1 MGQEVIDF
9 VHGDEKSDPAVN
21 HTDFVGE
28 RVPDLSES
36 VNGHIERL
44 TGEGSDLALM
54 IRNGRQFVETLNQ
67 SDVSTIITNALELSD
82 TLKHQPWRLIWK
94 GTKEYPED
102 EAKPPKKE

>member
-9 VHGDEKSDPAVN
+9 VHGDEKSDLAAN

-54 IRNGRQFVETLNQ
+54 IRNGRQFVETLNK
-67 SDVSTIITNALELSD
+67 SDISTILTNAAELTD

-102 EAKPPKKE
+102 EAKPRKKE